1 MGKTSEKKALSV
13 IEGAIRSEIEGY
25 NFYLWASTKTK
36 DPKGKTVFRDLA
48 GEEIKHLRI
57 LEDEYARYGGVK
69 AWREPGA
76 EDVTQ
81 EKTFEIGKGIRMKIG
96 ENTTEK
102 DALKMALTV
111 EQEARDFYRNLAEE
125 TEDHDLSK
133 VFHSLSEME
142 DKHLEMIRYQYE
154 QVTRSGG

>member
-1 MGKTSEKKALSV
+1 MGKTDDIKKVLSA

-36 DPKGKTVFRDLA
+36 DPKGKSVFRELA
-48 GEEIKHLRI
+48 GEEIKHLKI
-57 LEDEYARYGGVK
+57 LEGEYVRHGGVR

-76 EDVTQ
+76 EDVTK

-111 EQEARDFYRNLAEE
+111 EQEAMDFYRNLAKE
-125 TEDHDLSK
+125 TENHDLSK
-133 VFHSLSEME
+133 VFHGLSEME
-142 DKHLEMIRYQYE
+142 DKHLEMIKYRYELY
-154 QVTRSGG
+154 TR

>member
-1 MGKTSEKKALSV
+1 MGKTGDRAKVLSV
-13 IEGAIRSEIEGY
+13 LEGAIRSEIEGY
-25 NFYLWASTKTK
+25 NFYLWASTRTK
-36 DPKGKTVFRDLA
+36 DPKGKSVFRDLA
-48 GEEIKHLRI
+48 GEEIKHLKI
-57 LEDEYARYGGVK
+57 LEGEYARHGGVK

-76 EDVTQ
+76 EDIAK
-81 EKTFEIGKGIRMKIG
+81 EKTFEIGQGIRMKIN

-102 DALKMALTV
+102 DALKMALTI
-111 EQEARDFYRNLAEE
+111 EEEARDFYLRLAEK

-154 QVTRSGG
+154 LYA